1 MLYSALGGPERFY
14 DQGIFRYWR
23 KDVSVPQTL
32 IALAL
37 VTILRVLFLRVE
49 LRVSQYFT
57 DMRDRTEERKVAP
70 DVNTAKADEPVEK
83 LTAIDEWKA
92 VLQRV
97 LACSNHAK
105 AMISVGILV
114 NIVLAV
120 TESAWFAYYSA
131 IEAGQGD

>member
-1 MLYSALGGPERFY
+1 MLRRRSRRSATCLN
-14 DQGIFRYWR
+14 
-23 KDVSVPQTL
+23 SHT
-32 IALAL
+32 
-37 VTILRVLFLRVE
+37 
-49 LRVSQYFT
+49 SQIST
-57 DMRDRTEERKVAP
+57 RCAR

-114 NIVLAV
+114 NVVLAV

-131 IEAGQGD
+131 IEAGQDD